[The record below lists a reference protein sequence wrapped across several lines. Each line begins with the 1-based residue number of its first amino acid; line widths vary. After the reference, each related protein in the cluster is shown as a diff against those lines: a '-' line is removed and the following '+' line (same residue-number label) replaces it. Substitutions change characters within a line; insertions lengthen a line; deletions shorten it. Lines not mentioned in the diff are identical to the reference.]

1 MVTTDKARRL
11 SDADRAGYQAR
22 SPEGHAARGMS
33 IRGQEDAW
41 IRIQE
46 SAKTEGYFFKH
57 FMPFL
62 GGEGVKISCCKRRL
76 SAHTH
81 FVFLQN
87 FVKSSLGR
95 RFPKGL
101 RFCGQLLQK
110 IKINTIAEGGRT

>member
-57 FMPFL
+57 FLPFL
-62 GGEGVKISCCKRRL
+62 GGEGVKISCCKL
-76 SAHTH
+76 SKTDT
-81 FVFLQN
+81 FL
-87 FVKSSLGR
+87 
-95 RFPKGL
+95 
-101 RFCGQLLQK
+101 
-110 IKINTIAEGGRT
+110 

>member
-46 SAKTEGYFFKH
+46 SAKTECYLSLPLFLNACTKVAFA
-57 FMPFL
+57 FFL
-62 GGEGVKISCCKRRL
+62 GEVKISNCKLRKTDTFC
-76 SAHTH
+76 SQ
-81 FVFLQN
+81 FQGIV
-87 FVKSSLGR
+87 LGSV
-95 RFPKGL
+95 L
-101 RFCGQLLQK
+101 
-110 IKINTIAEGGRT
+110 

>member
-1 MVTTDKARRL
+1 MSDDIGRPPKAPPFEEAAGPEVACPRPCASVRDLDLDAAMVTTDKARRL

-62 GGEGVKISCCKRRL
+62 GGEGVKISCCKL
-76 SAHTH
+76 SKTDT
-81 FVFLQN
+81 FL
-87 FVKSSLGR
+87 
-95 RFPKGL
+95 
-101 RFCGQLLQK
+101 
-110 IKINTIAEGGRT
+110 

>member
-46 SAKTEGYFFKH
+46 STKTEGCFKN
-57 FMPFL
+57 FLPFL
-62 GGEGVKISCCKRRL
+62 GVEGVKISC
-76 SAHTH
+76 
-81 FVFLQN
+81 
-87 FVKSSLGR
+87 
-95 RFPKGL
+95 
-101 RFCGQLLQK
+101 
-110 IKINTIAEGGRT
+110 